1 MIRLSSCICV
11 WVLLALTSST
21 FGCSAV
27 SSCDTS
33 NEGNPPD
40 PYHDGATVDGYY
52 MSSDWSGP
60 LLPFTAGKRYE
71 LYHGLGCTPAHLS
84 CMVSFSAEG
93 IVNGSI
99 AQSAGNLCI
108 IQHVDEELIRV
119 QNDTCSD
126 MYVLVTAS
134 GCTGA
139 SLDAGNDSA
148 KVSSQGI
155 EVSTEVDRT

>member
-1 MIRLSSCICV
+1 
-11 WVLLALTSST
+11 
-21 FGCSAV
+21 
-27 SSCDTS
+27 
-33 NEGNPPD
+33 
-40 PYHDGATVDGYY
+40 
-52 MSSDWSGP
+52 
-60 LLPFTAGKRYE
+60 
-71 LYHGLGCTPAHLS
+71 
-84 CMVSFSAEG
+84 MVSFSAEG